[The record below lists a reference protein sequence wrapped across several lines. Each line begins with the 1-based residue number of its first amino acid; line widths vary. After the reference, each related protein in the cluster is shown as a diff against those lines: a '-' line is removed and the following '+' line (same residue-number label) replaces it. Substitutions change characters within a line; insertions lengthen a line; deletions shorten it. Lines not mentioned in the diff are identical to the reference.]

1 MMLNLPNFISVA
13 RIILVPLFIILSIDQ
28 DFGGALFIFVV
39 AAISDAVDG
48 LLARILQQRTVLG
61 SYLDPAADKL
71 LNTSAYVVLA
81 ALNIVPGWL
90 AVIVVSRDVIIILG
104 IMILFLTSH
113 PLEIRPSIA
122 SKLTTTFQFGTV
134 VFTLYS
140 KYAAFQVPFLFDI
153 LIWGT
158 AAATVVSGMQYVGRG
173 IKIFN
178 QGMS

>member
-1 MMLNLPNFISVA
+1 MLNLPNFISVA
-13 RIILVPLFIILSIDQ
+13 RIILVPLFIILSINQ
-28 DFGGALFIFVV
+28 DFGWALFIFVV

-48 LLARILQQRTVLG
+48 LLARLLQQRTVLG

-71 LNTSAYVVLA
+71 LTTSAYVILA
-81 ALNIVPGWL
+81 ILNIIPGWL

-113 PLEIRPSIA
+113 SLEIRPSIA
-122 SKLTTTFQFGTV
+122 SKVTTILQFATV
-134 VFTLYS
+134 VSALLSQYT
-140 KYAAFQVPFLFDI
+140 FQVPGLFDF

-158 AAATVVSGMQYVGRG
+158 AAATVVSGMQYVGRA

-178 QGMS
+178 QGIS

>member
-1 MMLNLPNFISVA
+1 MLNLPNFISVA
-13 RIILVPLFIILSIDQ
+13 RIILVPLFIILSINQ
-28 DFGGALFIFVV
+28 DFGWALFIFVV

-48 LLARILQQRTVLG
+48 LLARLLQQRTVLG

-71 LNTSAYVVLA
+71 LTTSAYVILA
-81 ALNIVPGWL
+81 ILNIIPGWL

-113 PLEIRPSIA
+113 SLEIRPSIA
-122 SKLTTTFQFGTV
+122 SKLTTILQFATV
-134 VFTLYS
+134 VSALLSQYT
-140 KYAAFQVPFLFDI
+140 FQVPWLFDF

-158 AAATVVSGMQYVGRG
+158 AVATVVSGMQYVGRA

-178 QGMS
+178 QGIS

>member
-1 MMLNLPNFISVA
+1 MLNLPNFISVA

-28 DFGGALFIFVV
+28 DFGWALFIFVV

-48 LLARILQQRTVLG
+48 LLARLLQQRTVLG

-71 LNTSAYVVLA
+71 LTTSAYVILA
-81 ALNIVPGWL
+81 VLNIIPGWL
-90 AVIVVSRDVIIILG
+90 AVIVISRDVIIILG

-113 PLEIRPSIA
+113 SLEIRPSIA
-122 SKLTTTFQFGTV
+122 SKLTTILQFATVVSALLSKYTFQ
-134 VFTLYS
+134 
-140 KYAAFQVPFLFDI
+140 APWLFDF

-158 AAATVVSGMQYVGRG
+158 AVATVVSGMQYVGRA

-178 QGMS
+178 QGIS

>member
-1 MMLNLPNFISVA
+1 MLNLPNFISVA
-13 RIILVPLFIILSIDQ
+13 RIILVPLFIILSINQ
-28 DFGGALFIFVV
+28 DFGWALFIFVV

-48 LLARILQQRTVLG
+48 LLARLLQQRTVLG

-71 LNTSAYVVLA
+71 LTTSAYVILA
-81 ALNIVPGWL
+81 ILNIIPGWL

-113 PLEIRPSIA
+113 SLEIRPSIA
-122 SKLTTTFQFGTV
+122 SKLTTILQFATV
-134 VFTLYS
+134 VSALLS
-140 KYAAFQVPFLFDI
+140 KYTFQVPWLFDF

-158 AAATVVSGMQYVGRG
+158 AVATVVSGMHYVGRA

-178 QGMS
+178 QGIS

>member
-1 MMLNLPNFISVA
+1 MLNLPNFISVA
-13 RIILVPLFIILSIDQ
+13 RIILVPLFIILSINQ
-28 DFGGALFIFVV
+28 DFGWALFIFVV

-48 LLARILQQRTVLG
+48 LLARLLQQRTVLG

-71 LNTSAYVVLA
+71 LTTSAYVIFA
-81 ALNIVPGWL
+81 ILNIIPGWL

-113 PLEIRPSIA
+113 SLEIRPSIA
-122 SKLTTTFQFGTV
+122 SKLTTILQFATV
-134 VFTLYS
+134 VSALLS
-140 KYAAFQVPFLFDI
+140 KYTFQVPWLFDF

-158 AAATVVSGMQYVGRG
+158 AVATVVSGMHYVGRA

-178 QGMS
+178 QGIS